1 MKRAILVLAILVVGT
16 GLGAGHIA
24 ALPQHGGHGGGGHS
38 PAMESVPSI
47 RTGKLKGKIVEVD
60 ETSITVETQEKG
72 KPVRTTC
79 LIDPR
84 TKTKGNPAAGEE
96 VVVKYREEEGRKTAT
111 SIEIKKPKSSS
122 K

>member
-1 MKRAILVLAILVVGT
+1 MKRVLLVVAIAVAGT
-16 GLGAGHIA
+16 GLGAGYIA
-24 ALPQHGGHGGGGHS
+24 ALPQHGGHGGHS
-38 PAMESVPSI
+38 TASESLPSV
-47 RTGKLKGKIVEVD
+47 RTGKIKGKIVEVD

-111 SIEIKKPKSSS
+111 SIEIKKPKSPS